1 MRIDFSKPFITNES
15 EKFLLE
21 SLNSLNHSGNNYW
34 NKKCIDYL
42 KEKYHFGEVFLVPSC
57 TAALEMGVMLAGV
70 EPGDEVILPSYTF
83 SSTATAILMSGGNP
97 IFAEI
102 EPNTMNLDINKLEQ
116 LITDK
121 TKCIIP
127 IDYAGISCNISE
139 IQKISCKYNI
149 PIMVDCAQ
157 SLNSKTETGEWTG
170 TTTDLASFSFHQTKN
185 YSCGEG
191 GALIVNN
198 AEWVE
203 RAYILQEKG
212 TDRKLVIEGLKN
224 KYGWV
229 DKGSSYLLS
238 DILASLLFSQLKNID
253 LITTYREKVTEA
265 YRKLLKPYEDAGF
278 IKCPKPPKG
287 CKINHHAFFII
298 FDTSINKSKFLE
310 RLKNIY
316 NVSAYIGYQ
325 PLHSSIKGKQLGYK
339 PDDLPITEDLA
350 SRIARLPFYTELG
363 VKKEYLTYACNSIK
377 KVLDSIYI

>member
-1 MRIDFSKPFITNES
+1 MRIDFSKPFITDES
-15 EKFLLE
+15 EKFLVE
-21 SLNSLNHSGNNYW
+21 SLKSLNHAGNNYW
-34 NKKCIDYL
+34 NKKCIEFL

-57 TAALEMGVMLAGV
+57 TAALEMGVMLAGI

-83 SSTATAILMSGGNP
+83 SSTATAILMSGGHP

-102 EPNTMNLDINKLEQ
+102 EPSTMNLDINKLEQ

-139 IQKISCKYNI
+139 IKKISSKYNI

-170 TTTDLASFSFHQTKN
+170 TTTDLACFSFHQTKN

-198 AEWVE
+198 SEWIE
-203 RAYILQEKG
+203 RAHILQEKG

-253 LITTYREKVTEA
+253 LITRYREKVTEA
-265 YRKLLKPYEDAGF
+265 YRKVLRPYENAGF
-278 IKCPKPPKG
+278 INCPKPPIG
-287 CKINHHAFFII
+287 CTINHHAFFVI
-298 FDTSINKSKFLE
+298 FDIPINKSKFLE
-310 RLKNIY
+310 RLKNLY

-350 SRIARLPFYTELG
+350 SRIVRLPFYTELG
-363 VKKEYLTYACNSIK
+363 AKKDQLEYACNSIK